1 MTFDQWLATV
11 PASMQR
17 DPIWKRADY
26 RLATYAGDVA
36 WDDASLL
43 VKHPATLSAA
53 DQLFRSVG
61 SIGAHISEGYSRG
74 SGADRIRYYEYALG
88 EAREARGWYWKS
100 RGVLGEEVAAARI
113 GLIDQ
118 VVRLLLT
125 AIKAERKTSSKPLR

>member
-1 MTFDQWLATV
+1 MNYDDWLRTV
-11 PASMQR
+11 PASITR

-36 WDDASLL
+36 WPDAELL
-43 VKHPATLSAA
+43 AKHPATVSTA

-61 SIGAHISEGYSRG
+61 SLGAHIAEGYSRG

-88 EAREARGWYWKS
+88 EAREAREWYWKS
-100 RGVLGEEVAAARI
+100 RGVLGDALVATRMDVI
-113 GLIDQ
+113 EQ

-125 AIKAERKTSSKPLR
+125 AIKAERKSSSRPMR